1 MLEKEMCIWLF
12 LEREREKR
20 VGCIN
25 FELFL
30 RALAAAAPPILV
42 MCCILSCRIWH
53 QNRIIFE
60 MRKLLLSQTTCSH
73 VGIGARLTIIKLP
86 E

>member
-1 MLEKEMCIWLF
+1 MWSKRKCAFGFLERER
-12 LEREREKR
+12 EREREKR

-42 MCCILSCRIWH
+42 R
-53 QNRIIFE
+53 
-60 MRKLLLSQTTCSH
+60 
-73 VGIGARLTIIKLP
+73 
-86 E
+86 

>member
-1 MLEKEMCIWLF
+1 MAVSTLQGPKDEKNMWSKRKCAFGF

-42 MCCILSCRIWH
+42 R
-53 QNRIIFE
+53 
-60 MRKLLLSQTTCSH
+60 
-73 VGIGARLTIIKLP
+73 
-86 E
+86 